1 MGLNVAEQMQNA
13 TARPHVDRFLIVTH
27 ATFPLSAAVLEG
39 ARAHW
44 TSTSGQVAA
53 WLWPQGPPRRAE
65 GGLKLQVGGQGPV
78 RDRFVDIDI
87 DGTGQGTVRQD
98 EFGLAPLYVATRDAF
113 SFVSNRPDL
122 IALAQHGV
130 LGRWPERDRA
140 FSALLAFKGL
150 PMGDRTGYAEVRCV
164 PFLAHVQVA
173 GANARLVDPP
183 SPPWAPS
190 RPASDLAR
198 AVDELE
204 TSAAAQ
210 LRQVVDC
217 TTRDGG
223 RPRLELT
230 GGRDSRLVLALAIRS
245 GTIDGFDVVTYTGDA
260 QDPRVAR
267 QVARCA
273 NAKHLIEYRPPVADS
288 PFERVRTTSGA
299 LNLSESH
306 RANPGSA
313 LATVMSG
320 LVGETLSSNYPST
333 APLKTRGQVLRAFIE
348 QPNLDLLTEPAW
360 VEAVVETMQLLLA
373 PLAQGADTEDL
384 LDAFYVQH
392 RVRRW
397 ISVRPEAFSATAF
410 PLYCPTAVR
419 FAFAL
424 GWQGRVEHR
433 IHDAIIERAGG
444 RHCPNSLRQRQ
455 ARGRAI
461 AGNDR
466 VSGRRSAAPRRGVAE
481 ANRACLEG
489 QETVLAASRRRQRPR
504 PKTRRSD
511 ARGSPRRAGQA
522 GPLSRHRQC
531 RRVEPGIRGDRQAA
545 VALGSAG
552 AAVAPAASC
561 EAGACRDGIGD
572 LARTHGRGRVRLNER
587 AQCSSPRRRVR
598 SCPAG
603 RP

>member
-1 MGLNVAEQMQNA
+1 MGLSVAEQMQNA

-44 TSTSGQVAA
+44 TSTSGQVAV

-65 GGLKLQVGGQGPV
+65 GGLKLQVGGQGPA

-98 EFGLAPLYVATRDAF
+98 EFGLAPLYVAARDAL

-140 FSALLAFKGL
+140 FSALLAFKGF
-150 PMGDRTGYAEVRCV
+150 PMGDRTGYADVRCV
-164 PFLAHVQVA
+164 PFLAHVRIS
-173 GANARLVDPP
+173 GASARLVDPP

-190 RPASDLAR
+190 RPAADLAR

-204 TSAAAQ
+204 ASAAAQ

-230 GGRDSRLVLALAIRS
+230 GGRDSRLVLALATRS

-260 QDPRVAR
+260 QDLRVAR

-273 NAKHLIEYRPPVADS
+273 NARHLIEDRPPVADS

-320 LVGETLSSNYPST
+320 LVGETLSSNFPST

-433 IHDAIIERAGG
+433 LHNAIIERAGRG
-444 RHCPNSLRQRQ
+444 IARIPYASAKRVGEPLPATIGYPEDGPPVFDAESLRRTVRAWRDRRPCWQLPDAASDPDPRREGATLA
-455 ARGRAI
+455 ARH
-461 AGNDR
+461 
-466 VSGRRSAAPRRGVAE
+466 AAPAK
-481 ANRACLEG
+481 
-489 QETVLAASRRRQRPR
+489 LALYRDIVNADAWNPAFEVIDRQRLL
-504 PKTRRSD
+504 S
-511 ARGSPRRAGQA
+511 AVQVL
-522 GPLSRHRQC
+522 PLLPPHLAKQVHAAMASVIWLGRM
-531 RRVEPGIRGDRQAA
+531 EGDEF
-545 VALGSAG
+545 G
-552 AAVAPAASC
+552 
-561 EAGACRDGIGD
+561 
-572 LARTHGRGRVRLNER
+572 
-587 AQCSSPRRRVR
+587 
-598 SCPAG
+598 
-603 RP
+603 